1 MYYNKSKFILLNHS
15 LGEIRRTEKGLPAS
29 FIPMD
34 EEKVIGIDE
43 AGRGPVIGS
52 LFIGGFMVDESRL
65 DEVEDLGVKDSKK
78 LSDEKRESLA
88 EKLREMGEPF
98 LKEITASEIDDLRE
112 VMSLNEIEIQ
122 GFTDVIERSDADK
135 IIVDLPEPDG
145 DRFINKMKRELPS
158 RFSERDFVAEHG
170 ADESFPIVSAASI
183 IAKSARE
190 NHVDELKRKYG
201 YDFKS
206 GYPHDKP
213 TISFLEDYLNEKGEL
228 PEETRL
234 SWSTAERI
242 VKENSQ
248 KDLESF

>member
-1 MYYNKSKFILLNHS
+1 MKV
-15 LGEIRRTEKGLPAS
+15 LG
-29 FIPMD
+29 
-34 EEKVIGIDE
+34 VDE
-43 AGRGPVIGS
+43 AGRGPVLGS
-52 LFIGGFMVDESRL
+52 LFIGGFMVEEEKL
-65 DEVEDLGVKDSKK
+65 EEVENLGVKDSKK
-78 LSDEKRESLA
+78 LSDKKRERLA
-88 EKLREMGEPF
+88 EELREVGEPF

-145 DRFINKMKRELPS
+145 DRFIRKMKKELPS
-158 RFSERDFVAEHG
+158 RFQDRDFTAEHE
-170 ADESFPIVSAASI
+170 ADDNFPIVSAASI

-190 NHVDELKRKYG
+190 NHVDELKSKYG

-213 TISFLEDYLNEKGEL
+213 TINFLEKFVEEKGEL

-242 VKENSQ
+242 LKESEQ
-248 KDLESF
+248 SGLSDF

>member
-1 MYYNKSKFILLNHS
+1 M
-15 LGEIRRTEKGLPAS
+15 A
-29 FIPMD
+29 
-34 EEKVIGIDE
+34 KVLGIDE

-52 LFIGGFMVDESRL
+52 MFIGGFMVDESDL
-65 DEVEDLGVKDSKK
+65 EEVEDLGVKDSKK
-78 LSDEKRESLA
+78 LSDKKRESLA

-122 GFTDVIERSDADK
+122 GFTEVIERSDADE

-145 DRFINKMKRELPS
+145 DRFIRKMKKELPAK
-158 RFSERDFVAEHG
+158 FENRDFTAEHE
-170 ADESFPIVSAASI
+170 ADDNFPIVSAASI

-190 NHVDELKRKYG
+190 NHVDELKKKYG

-206 GYPHDKP
+206 GYPHDSP
-213 TISFLEDYLNEKGEL
+213 TIEFLEKYVEEKGEL
-228 PEETRL
+228 PEETRR

-242 VKENSQ
+242 LKEAEQSGLS
-248 KDLESF
+248 DF